1 VRRFGISI
9 RTKLLLTT
17 LVLVLIPF
25 VGYGYVREL
34 ESFLRSGQ
42 EQAVIATARAAATAL
57 HDRPK
62 LLELRTGGATVLPT
76 PEPINPDLPAPAP
89 EDGPLNRDM
98 LETALNDRIR
108 ITRPPADQANEE
120 IERIIR
126 GMGRGNSRIW
136 VVDQQRRLLAVTG
149 SLQRDQRNDPLIP
162 ATSEGTWGQIE
173 ERILRPL
180 YTWLLAPPNEDFEDA
195 LPETVLSGGRDLD
208 RALTGI
214 AASRWRH
221 TTDFRATVISAAHPI
236 WSGDEVVGAVVI
248 EETANAVLMLRNRA
262 FEHLLTMT
270 LAVFLFGAGALALF
284 ATRLSARLARLRDEA
299 DSAID
304 LRGRVKHLVQGSDA
318 GDEIG
323 DLSRSFSTM
332 LARLAQY
339 NTYLE
344 RMADRLSHE
353 LRTPAAVVSSSL
365 DNLRSKNL
373 PGDAEVY
380 ISRAEDGVKR
390 LNMVLTRM
398 REATQLEHMLREV
411 ERERFDLARVIAG
424 CVEGYRGVFSAHRF
438 LPLLPPTPVWLV
450 GAPDLVA
457 QLLDKIV
464 ENAVDFSPA
473 GEIIEITV
481 AIREASAVLTVSNI
495 GPLLPDAM
503 QGEIFE
509 SMISVRDKAE
519 GGKAT
524 PHLGLGLFMVRLI
537 AEFHNAKASARN
549 RTDGRGV
556 AIEVA
561 FPLAI

>member
-1 VRRFGISI
+1 MRRFGIRI
-9 RTKLLLTT
+9 RTKLLLAT
-17 LVLVLIPF
+17 LVLALIPF

-42 EQAVIATARAAATAL
+42 EQAVIGTARAAATAL

-62 LLELRTGGATVLPT
+62 LLELRSSATSVPIP
-76 PEPINPDLPAPAP
+76 PELTNPDLPLPLP
-89 EDGPLNRDM
+89 EDGPLNRGIN
-98 LETALNDRIR
+98 ETALNDRIR
-108 ITRPPADQANEE
+108 ITRPTPEQANEE
-120 IERIIR
+120 IDLIIR
-126 GMGRGNSRIW
+126 GMGRGNARIW
-136 VVDQQRRLLAVTG
+136 VVDQQRRQLAVTG
-149 SLQRDQRNDPLIP
+149 SLQRDQRRDPLIP
-162 ATSEGTWGQIE
+162 AASEGIWGQIE
-173 ERILRPL
+173 ERFLRPL

-208 RALTGI
+208 RALSGI

-236 WSGDEVVGAVVI
+236 WSGDEVVGAIVI

-284 ATRLSARLARLRDEA
+284 ATRISSRLARLRDEA

-380 ISRAEDGVKR
+380 IRRAEEGVKR
-390 LNMVLTRM
+390 LNDVLTRM
-398 REATQLEHMLREV
+398 REATQLENMLREV
-411 ERERFDLARVIAG
+411 ERERFDLARVVAG
-424 CVEGYRGVFSAHRF
+424 CVEGYRGVFTTHRF
-438 LPLLPPTPVWLV
+438 LPVLPPTPAWLL
-450 GAPDLVA
+450 GSPDLVA

-464 ENAVDFSPA
+464 ENAADFSPP
-473 GEIIEITV
+473 GEMIEVTV
-481 AIREASAVLTVSNI
+481 AFREAFAVLTVSNI

-519 GGKAT
+519 GGKST

-537 AEFHNAKASARN
+537 AEFHNAKAAADN

-556 AIEVA
+556 AIEIA